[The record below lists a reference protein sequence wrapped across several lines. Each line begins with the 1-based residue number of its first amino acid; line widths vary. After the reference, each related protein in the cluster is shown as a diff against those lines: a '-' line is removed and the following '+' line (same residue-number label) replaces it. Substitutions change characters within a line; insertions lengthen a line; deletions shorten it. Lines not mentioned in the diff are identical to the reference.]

1 MFWLC
6 VCLLCTQWI
15 CEFVCSFEMIN
26 LSMYMWLC
34 AVACLSIFPLNIAAE
49 DSHETSYIFII
60 HTIFTSLFY
69 NPAFIH
75 PCFTES
81 KLLIMRKFSFS
92 EEMQEAVSCYFGML
106 LPVLKTQRLWVLCF
120 QREYRHQ
127 SELDDLPGLL
137 KILMPFT
144 FGSNLNLFA

>member
-6 VCLLCTQWI
+6 VCLLCKQWI
-15 CEFVCSFEMIN
+15 CEFVCPFEMIN

-34 AVACLSIFPLNIAAE
+34 AFACLCIFPLNIAAE

-92 EEMQEAVSCYFGML
+92 EEMQAAVSCYFGML
-106 LPVLKTQRLWVLCF
+106 LPVIKTQRSARNQYPSIMFSKRIQASV
-120 QREYRHQ
+120 RAGR
-127 SELDDLPGLL
+127 PT
-137 KILMPFT
+137 FT